1 MSQKKANV
9 ANFNV
14 VFLENDDEAPL
25 LKYFESIVIPAFQ
38 SGIKKVT
45 TDSEQFFM
53 NVEVIEDEDK
63 EYVLVGNIVKRMIL
77 EVKSDINAEGKLIE
91 KDERYPPAPYSTFAI
106 FLKNHRMF
114 YALNQ
119 KGSPSLMSF
128 SALTKYVF
136 SEYIKRHN
144 KETSDESKFLPF
156 PIVSVVGLP
165 MRSNIEEA
173 LRKVSKVNKLTLKFY
188 PLNGD
193 QNLGE
198 MVGSLIGDL
207 RKVVNCRN
215 GEITLKSPKSISGII
230 DVIEKSEGTVIP
242 IIDVTYPDKTKG
254 KIKED
259 EISEKMELDF
269 YEENISDM
277 NDVVSKGRQIKSIS
291 HVSQE
296 NQNIYDKYKDKI
308 IKFVPK
314 R

>member
-1 MSQKKANV
+1 
-9 ANFNV
+9 
-14 VFLENDDEAPL
+14 
-25 LKYFESIVIPAFQ
+25 
-38 SGIKKVT
+38 
-45 TDSEQFFM
+45 
-53 NVEVIEDEDK
+53 
-63 EYVLVGNIVKRMIL
+63 
-77 EVKSDINAEGKLIE
+77 
-91 KDERYPPAPYSTFAI
+91 
-106 FLKNHRMF
+106 
-114 YALNQ
+114 
-119 KGSPSLMSF
+119 MSF

-156 PIVSVVGLP
+156 PIISVVGLP

-291 HVSQE
+291 HVSHE